1 MNDEQLR
8 VSVGLAAVVSAGR
21 IVGDHVGVDPFRP
34 DYGAGY
40 NAEEE
45 SKHDLACEWV
55 EDDGFAAHPYR
66 PNEPTQSMPRI
77 AFVDGT
83 MRTEARLTRTDVQ
96 GHIHTGLAGSWAAG
110 AVLIDGP
117 SPARIDRVEVGR
129 LTVLCGGTPVRLPD
143 NANGW
148 RWEPHA
154 VDSQEPQA
162 AHLYLQRR
170 MRDAE
175 GRIAETLCGDEWFAV
190 VDGPLH
196 SIRQARGQPVVG
208 YVKTHYRRLLQAED
222 WAAVPGLGVGERTGL
237 FALSD
242 DFYACYL
249 RVGDVGPWT
258 TPWAGI
264 VRVEMAAGVGREIA
278 SQVADRM
285 ASCLPAFASAAH
297 RDPRAPVNLTPISGL
312 ERHLHRVQGNPQL
325 ALRAVREAVMRRNEV
340 KL

>member
-8 VSVGLAAVVSAGR
+8 VSVGMAAVVSAGR

-40 NAEEE
+40 NAEEQ

-66 PNEPTQSMPRI
+66 RNEPTQSMPRI

-83 MRTEARLTRTDVQ
+83 MRTEARLTRTDGQ
-96 GHIHTGLAGSWAAG
+96 GNIYTGLAGSWAAG
-110 AVLIDGP
+110 AVLVDGRRQ
-117 SPARIDRVEVGR
+117 AMIDRVEIGR
-129 LTVLCGGTPVRLPD
+129 LTVLCGGIPVRLP
-143 NANGW
+143 NHANGW

-154 VDSQEPQA
+154 VDSQDPQA
-162 AHLYLQRR
+162 THLYLQRR

-175 GRIAETLCGDEWFAV
+175 GRIAETLCEDEWFTV
-190 VDGPLH
+190 IDGPLH

-208 YVKTHYRRLLQAED
+208 YVKTHHRRLLPAED
-222 WAAVPGLGVGERTGL
+222 WAAVPSLGVGERTGL
-237 FALSD
+237 FALGD

-249 RVGDVGPWT
+249 RVGDVGPWA

-264 VRVEMAAGVGREIA
+264 VRMELAAGVGREIA
-278 SQVADRM
+278 SRVVDIM
-285 ASCLPAFASAAH
+285 ASYLPAFASAAH
-297 RDPRAPVNLTPISGL
+297 RDARAPVNLTPISGL

-325 ALRAVREAVMRRNEV
+325 ALRAVREAVMRLSEA
-340 KL
+340 KP